1 MKGYLYL
8 EDGKVY
14 EGKIAGEIKETLGE
28 IVFNTSMTG
37 YEEIL
42 TDPSYAGQIINMTYP
57 LIGNYGVN
65 SFDVESTKIHARG
78 LVVKELCKNP
88 SHYLNEQ
95 ELNNFLISMG
105 ITALYDVDT
114 RAITK
119 VIREKGT
126 MKCIISNEIH
136 TEEKLQELFQKDFG
150 SNFVKQ
156 VSTKEVVHIKGD
168 GFKVALVDFGAKA
181 NIVRSLKEKNCDV
194 TIFPYNASYE
204 EMLSIQPDGVL
215 LSNGPGDPKEMV
227 EAVENIKNLVGKV
240 PVFGI
245 CLGHQLLSLA
255 LGGDTYKLKYGHRGG
270 NHGVHDVELD
280 KVFITSQNH
289 SYAVKEESIK
299 DKDIVITHV
308 NLNDGTIEGIRH
320 KHHKVFSVQF
330 HPEGCPGPQDSAY
343 LFENFLEN
351 MKNSSETINA

>member
-57 LIGNYGVN
+57 LIGNYGIN
-65 SFDVESTKIHARG
+65 SFDVESNKIHAKG
-78 LVVKELCKNP
+78 LVVKELSKTP

-95 ELNNFLISMG
+95 DLNNFLNSMG

-119 VIREKGT
+119 RIREKGT
-126 MKCIISNEIH
+126 MKCIISNEIYSG
-136 TEEKLQELFQKDFG
+136 EKLKELFQKDFG
-150 SNFVKQ
+150 SDFVKQ

-168 GFKVALVDFGAKA
+168 GFKVALMDFGAKA
-181 NIVRSLKEKNCDV
+181 NIIRSLQERKCDI
-194 TIFPYNASYE
+194 TIFPYSTSAE
-204 EMLSIQPDGVL
+204 EILSIHPDGVL
-215 LSNGPGDPKEMV
+215 LSNGPGDPKEMI
-227 EAVENIKNLVGKV
+227 EAVENVKKLMGKA
-240 PVFGI
+240 PIFGI

-270 NHGVHDVELD
+270 NHGVHDIEKD
-280 KVFITSQNH
+280 KVYITSQNH
-289 SYAVKEESIK
+289 SYAVEEESIK

-320 KHHKVFSVQF
+320 KHYNAFSVQF

-343 LFENFLEN
+343 LFEKFLDN
-351 MKNSSETINA
+351 MASGNKTISA